1 MFIVFFRYKCD
12 MQFIHCINTLEPN
25 AWMTKVRMFQGFS
38 MAIILLLAA
47 NNRTFIDDMFQG

>member
-1 MFIVFFRYKCD
+1 